1 MREAGLRSSESAPK
15 PVRLVHPGGQSLTSA
30 DWRFTITNYHLFY
43 CHPELVEGHNSHNIK
58 SITMQIK
65 NYTSNIEASKSMA
78 RIEELLV
85 EIGATN
91 INKQYENKICTGIT
105 FLLYDQQLQQTIP
118 FHLKAQADECFIILW
133 KEVKRPRHDTK
144 ATLQAQAN
152 KTAWKILSDWTEIQC
167 SMILLGQAKP
177 LQMFLPF
184 MYDMKSN
191 ETLFD
196 KVTCGKLKLLP

>member
-1 MREAGLRSSESAPK
+1 M
-15 PVRLVHPGGQSLTSA
+15 
-30 DWRFTITNYHLFY
+30 N
-43 CHPELVEGHNSHNIK
+43 
-58 SITMQIK
+58 IK
-65 NYTSNIEASKSMA
+65 NYTSNVESSKSMA

-91 INKQYENKICTGIT
+91 INKQYQNKVCTGIT
-105 FLLYDQQLQQTIP
+105 FLLYDQQLQQTLP
-118 FHLKAQADECFIILW
+118 FHLSAQVEECFNILW
-133 KEVKRPRHDTK
+133 KEIKRPRPYTK
-144 ATLQAQAN
+144 EQLQKQAA

-184 MYDMKSN
+184 MYDMKSS

-196 KVTCGKLKLLP
+196 KVTGGKLKLLTQ

>member
-1 MREAGLRSSESAPK
+1 M
-15 PVRLVHPGGQSLTSA
+15 
-30 DWRFTITNYHLFY
+30 N
-43 CHPELVEGHNSHNIK
+43 
-58 SITMQIK
+58 IK
-65 NYTSNIEASKSMA
+65 NYTSTIEASRSMA

-91 INKQYENKICTGIT
+91 INKQYIDKVCTGLT
-105 FLLYDQQLQQTIP
+105 FLLFDQQLQQP
-118 FHLKAQADECFIILW
+118 LAFHLKAQVDECFTILW
-133 KEVKRPRHDTK
+133 KEIKRPQENTK
-144 ATLQAQAN
+144 AVLKLQAS

-184 MYDMKSN
+184 MYDAKTS

-196 KVTCGKLKLLP
+196 KVVNGQFKLLPG

>member
-1 MREAGLRSSESAPK
+1 M
-15 PVRLVHPGGQSLTSA
+15 
-30 DWRFTITNYHLFY
+30 N
-43 CHPELVEGHNSHNIK
+43 
-58 SITMQIK
+58 IK
-65 NYTSNIEASKSMA
+65 NYTSTVDATRSMA

-91 INKQYENKICTGIT
+91 VNKQYTDKICTGIT
-105 FLLYDQQLQQTIP
+105 FLLYDQQLQQTLP
-118 FHLKAQADECFIILW
+118 FHLKAQVEECFTILW
-133 KEVKRPRHDTK
+133 TDVKRPRPDTRELLRK
-144 ATLQAQAN
+144 QAS

-184 MYDMKSN
+184 IYDMKSY

-196 KVTCGKLKLLP
+196 KISTGKIKLLPG